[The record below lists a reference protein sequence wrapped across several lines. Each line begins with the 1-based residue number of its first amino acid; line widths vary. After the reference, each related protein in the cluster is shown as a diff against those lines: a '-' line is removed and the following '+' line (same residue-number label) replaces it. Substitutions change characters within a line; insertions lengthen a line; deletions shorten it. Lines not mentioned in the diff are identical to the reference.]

1 MTKKFRTRLQTR
13 QLVVKTMNWPVRDAC
28 KELQLS
34 RTAIYNQREKLAKM
48 GLKDYLANLDYR
60 TSDKQQAKMN
70 QRKAIICECL
80 DNGLTIKHAAK
91 AAKCTE
97 KTAYT
102 IAANAGYVR
111 TWRKS

>member
-1 MTKKFRTRLQTR
+1 
-13 QLVVKTMNWPVRDAC
+13 MNWPVRDAC

-48 GLKDYLANLDYR
+48 GLKDYLASLDYR
-60 TSDKQQAKMN
+60 KTPKQVAKET
-70 QRKAIICECL
+70 QRKYIICECL
-80 DNGLTIKHAAK
+80 DNGQTMKYAAK

-102 IAANAGYVR
+102 IAAEAGYVR
-111 TWRKS
+111 TWRKKS